1 MVSSHQLKVL
11 ARFSSLPLSVALA
24 LSIGIK
30 PATTQPAELRN
41 SARQQI
47 ESYIIL
53 QEEYEPPVTGTP
65 TNDGG
70 SGSRT

>member
-1 MVSSHQLKVL
+1 MVSGHQLKIL

-24 LSIGIK
+24 LSIAIK
-30 PATTQPAELRN
+30 PAASQVAELIN
-41 SARQQI
+41 TARQQI
-47 ESYIIL
+47 ESFIIL